1 MIECLRYLVSDG
13 SRVLGGTQWGDR
25 SQAVQQLPPSRPS
38 DRDWAS
44 GSLRSAAA
52 PMGGAGQVVPPNQGS
67 SNSFL
72 SSAANILMGV
82 GLAGS
87 SRNQE
92 PRYDGYKQLTSSA
105 VRRY

>member
-1 MIECLRYLVSDG
+1 MIDHRFFVSDG
-13 SRVLGGTQWGDR
+13 SRVLGAAQWGDR

-44 GSLRSAAA
+44 GSMRSAPAA
-52 PMGGAGQVVPPNQGS
+52 MGGAGPAVPPNQGS

-92 PRYDGYKQLTSSA
+92 PRYDGYKQLAGSN